1 MNPQLK
7 NLLTDW
13 LPPALLRCATG
24 LFYGWKGNYPTW
36 EAAMKKSKGYDSPEI
51 LEKVKAAALK
61 VKNGEAA
68 YERDSVIFHQPD
80 YAFPLLAS
88 LLQIA
93 LEKSRLQVLDY
104 GGSLGSLYF
113 QHKKFFT
120 SLNSFQWHV
129 VEQPHFSETGKK
141 LFEDDHLRFF
151 TSVQDSLS
159 TGLPQVA
166 LFGSSLQYLEHPFTV
181 IEEII
186 RSGIPY
192 LLIDRTPVMM
202 DKPARITVQQ
212 VHPSIYKA
220 SYPCRL
226 MNRDELM
233 AFLDKQYELIYEW
246 QHSDR
251 INIRHA
257 AFCGFFLKRK

>member
-7 NLLTDW
+7 HFLTDW
-13 LPPALLRCATG
+13 LPPALLRHATG
-24 LFYGWKGNYPTW
+24 FFYGWKGNYSSW
-36 EAAMKKSKGYDSPEI
+36 EAAMKNSKGYDSPEI
-51 LEKVKAAALK
+51 LEKVKSAALK

-93 LEKSRLQVLDY
+93 LKKNQLHVLDF

-113 QHKKFFT
+113 QHQKFFK
-120 SLNSFQWHV
+120 SLDSFQWHV
-129 VEQPHFSETGKK
+129 VEQPHFAETGKK
-141 LFEDDHLRFF
+141 FFEDNYLRFF
-151 TSVQDSLS
+151 TSVQESVS
-159 TGLPQVA
+159 TGLPHVA
-166 LFGSSLQYLEHPFTV
+166 LFGSSLQYLEHPFSI

-192 LLIDRTPVMM
+192 LLIDRTPVMFE
-202 DKPARITVQQ
+202 KLTRITVQH

-226 MNRDELM
+226 MNRDELL
-233 AFLDKQYELIYEW
+233 AFLDNQYELIYQW
-246 QHSDR
+246 QHPDR
-251 INIRHA
+251 INIRNA
-257 AFCGFFLKRK
+257 GFCGFFLKRK

>member
-7 NLLTDW
+7 NFLAEW
-13 LPPALLRCATG
+13 LPPALLRYATG
-24 LFYGWKGNYPTW
+24 FFYGWKGNYPSW
-36 EAAMKKSKGYDSPEI
+36 EAALKKSKGYDSPEI
-51 LEKVKAAALK
+51 LDKVKTAALK

-80 YAFPLLAS
+80 FAFPLLAS
-88 LLQIA
+88 LLHIA
-93 LEKSRLQVLDY
+93 LEKNQLQVLDF

-113 QHKKFFT
+113 QHQKFFT
-120 SLNSFQWHV
+120 SLSSFKWHV

-151 TSVQDSLS
+151 TSVPESLV

-166 LFGSSLQYLEHPFTV
+166 IFGSSLQYLEHPYTV

-192 LLIDRTPVMM
+192 LLIDRTPMM
-202 DKPARITVQQ
+202 IKKPARITVQH

-226 MNRDELM
+226 MNYDELL
-233 AFLDKQYELIYEW
+233 AFLAVEYELIFQW
-246 QHSDR
+246 QHPDR
-251 INIRHA
+251 INIRNA